1 MDILQV
7 AVIAIFG
14 TIVAVILKNYKPE
27 FGMLFIIV
35 LSFFL
40 LSRGIVL
47 LYGIREQ
54 LEFIQSFYLEN
65 KYYYKLLF
73 KIIGITYLCEFAS
86 GICKDAGYQSISA
99 QVELL
104 GKMMILVSAMP
115 VLVTII
121 EILWKYEI

>member
-1 MDILQV
+1 MDMIQI

-14 TIVAVILKNYKPE
+14 IVSAVILKNYKPE

-40 LSRGIVL
+40 LGRGL
-47 LYGIREQ
+47 LLLDGIREQ
-54 LEFIQSFYLEN
+54 LELIQSFYLEN
-65 KYYYKLLF
+65 RYYYKILF

-86 GICKDAGYQSISA
+86 GICRDAGYQSISA

-104 GKMMILVSAMP
+104 GKLMILVSAMP
-115 VLVTII
+115 VLITII
-121 EILWKYEI
+121 ETLWEYKI